1 MTDMYLK
8 EQQPRRRGSLAERL
22 LLVVLSCLVL
32 YAYIR
37 LELRLD
43 ALEQSPAPLAQGGSP
58 RCAWQPW
65 VRAQDAG
72 AQTCP
77 AGASV
82 HGMGIAYEDGFR
94 QSYPLQYR
102 LYCCALVSAE

>member
-1 MTDMYLK
+1 MTDMYLRERK
-8 EQQPRRRGSLAERL
+8 PRRRGSLAERL
-22 LLVVLSCLVL
+22 LLIVLSGLVL

-43 ALEQSPAPLAQGGSP
+43 APEQSAPPIEKGGSP
-58 RCAWQPW
+58 RCAWQPL

-72 AQTCP
+72 SQTCP
-77 AGASV
+77 TGSYINGV
-82 HGMGIAYEDGFR
+82 GIAYEDGFR

-102 LYCCALVSAE
+102 LYCCALVPAE